1 MILIDLC
8 RKFED
13 IVGPDNL
20 STDEVVLY
28 AYGADVGI
36 NEGLPDIVVR
46 PSSTDEI
53 SRIVSICHQNKIP
66 IIPRGAGTGATGGAV
81 PISGGL
87 VLDLKRMN
95 KITDI
100 DLENIQ
106 VSLQAGV
113 IVDKL
118 NETLKEHGFF
128 FPVQPGSAAMAT
140 IGGVVANDASGMRAI
155 KYGTAKDYV
164 LAMTVVLPNGKVV
177 KLGGKTLKNVA
188 GYDLIRLFAG
198 SEGTLGIIAELT
210 LKIVPIPPFRGV
222 LVAYFGDLKKIGS
235 VVIKVYQAGIIP
247 SAIEILDRTALEA
260 IKTYKPDIDVQIA
273 EAMLLFEVEGNKEYV
288 EFQISKINAVL
299 DDMNVKNKDFSTD
312 PDRNE
317 ELWNARSLVG
327 ASTSTLRPGYNRVY
341 EGEDICVPL
350 AKIPEMLEKLRE
362 IKIKYELGCVIFGHI
377 SIGSLHPAITIRK
390 SNKDD
395 WENLK
400 KMSREIHESAIKFGG
415 TVTGEHGIGVSRK
428 AYMELQN
435 KDAYEI
441 MKKIKIALDPDNI
454 MNPGKIF

>member
-1 MILIDLC
+1 
-8 RKFED
+8 
-13 IVGPDNL
+13 
-20 STDEVVLY
+20 
-28 AYGADVGI
+28 
-36 NEGLPDIVVR
+36 
-46 PSSTDEI
+46 
-53 SRIVSICHQNKIP
+53 
-66 IIPRGAGTGATGGAV
+66 
-81 PISGGL
+81 
-87 VLDLKRMN
+87 
-95 KITDI
+95 
-100 DLENIQ
+100 
-106 VSLQAGV
+106 
-113 IVDKL
+113 
-118 NETLKEHGFF
+118 
-128 FPVQPGSAAMAT
+128 
-140 IGGVVANDASGMRAI
+140 
-155 KYGTAKDYV
+155 
-164 LAMTVVLPNGKVV
+164 
-177 KLGGKTLKNVA
+177 
-188 GYDLIRLFAG
+188 
-198 SEGTLGIIAELT
+198 
-210 LKIVPIPPFRGV
+210 KIVPIPPFRGV

-235 VVIKVYQAGIIP
+235 VVIKVYQTGIIP

>member
-1 MILIDLC
+1 MILIDLY

-128 FPVQPGSAAMAT
+128 FPVQPGSAAMA
-140 IGGVVANDASGMRAI
+140 
-155 KYGTAKDYV
+155 
-164 LAMTVVLPNGKVV
+164 
-177 KLGGKTLKNVA
+177 
-188 GYDLIRLFAG
+188 
-198 SEGTLGIIAELT
+198 
-210 LKIVPIPPFRGV
+210 
-222 LVAYFGDLKKIGS
+222 
-235 VVIKVYQAGIIP
+235 
-247 SAIEILDRTALEA
+247 
-260 IKTYKPDIDVQIA
+260 
-273 EAMLLFEVEGNKEYV
+273 
-288 EFQISKINAVL
+288 
-299 DDMNVKNKDFSTD
+299 
-312 PDRNE
+312 
-317 ELWNARSLVG
+317 
-327 ASTSTLRPGYNRVY
+327 
-341 EGEDICVPL
+341 
-350 AKIPEMLEKLRE
+350 
-362 IKIKYELGCVIFGHI
+362 
-377 SIGSLHPAITIRK
+377 
-390 SNKDD
+390 
-395 WENLK
+395 
-400 KMSREIHESAIKFGG
+400 
-415 TVTGEHGIGVSRK
+415 
-428 AYMELQN
+428 
-435 KDAYEI
+435 
-441 MKKIKIALDPDNI
+441 
-454 MNPGKIF
+454 